1 MNVSDAISTAIK
13 DGMERFAYSL
23 LWLVQNNLVAMNDH
37 INTLKMD
44 AVNHEEVT
52 ALIVTDMLGIKH
64 VQVYSMPIEPG
75 VFLLVLAEQES
86 DARGMYLTNYGK
98 LPNRIDD
105 ISGKIETDFYI
116 HGEGYKTIREMKDS
130 VLEFPHLLMVYD
142 RRQKTVEEVEQAYMR
157 KFQKQL
163 RILEG

>member
-1 MNVSDAISTAIK
+1 MNVSDAILTAIK

-23 LWLVQNNLVAMNDH
+23 LWLVQKNLVAMNDDV
-37 INTLKMD
+37 NSLKMS

-52 ALIVTDMLGIKH
+52 ALIASDVLGIKH

-75 VFLLVLAEQES
+75 VFLLVLAKQES
-86 DARGMYLTNYGK
+86 DARGMYLTYYGK

-105 ISGKIETDFYI
+105 ISGKMEMDFYV

-130 VLEFPHLLMVYD
+130 ILEFPHLLMVYD
-142 RRQKTVEEVEQAYMR
+142 RRQRTVEEVEHAYMR

-163 RILEG
+163 RKLEG